1 MEFLRS
7 RALQVAGIILML
19 CGFFYEATYVS
30 IPYQD
35 ATPEM
40 IADYQ
45 HHSKIASLQTRGGLA
60 IGVLGTLLRMIL
72 KKRNRME

>member
-1 MEFLRS
+1 
-7 RALQVAGIILML
+7 ML
-19 CGFFYEATYVS
+19 CGFFYDATYVS

-45 HHSKIASLQTRGGLA
+45 HHSKIATLQIRGGLT
-60 IGVLGTLLRMIL
+60 IGVLGTVLRMIL
-72 KKRNRME
+72 IKRSRMA

>member
-1 MEFLRS
+1 M
-7 RALQVAGIILML
+7 VGIILML

-40 IADYQ
+40 IANYQ
-45 HHSKIASLQTRGGLA
+45 HHSKIASLQLRGGLA
-60 IGVLGTLLRMIL
+60 IGVLGSLLRMIL
-72 KKRNRME
+72 KKRSYNE